1 MNNTTFR
8 HVQDSIV
15 ACRNLHGISAT
26 DESEVYAF
34 RVYVPSLVARDFV
47 TRSEVSLCHVM

>member
-1 MNNTTFR
+1 MNNVMCS
-8 HVQDSIV
+8 HVQDSMV

-34 RVYVPSLVARDFV
+34 LFMF
-47 TRSEVSLCHVM
+47 HVLLQGIS

>member
-1 MNNTTFR
+1 MNNMTFS

-15 ACRNLHGISAT
+15 AGRNLNGISAT

-34 RVYVPSLVARDFV
+34 LFMF
-47 TRSEVSLCHVM
+47 HVLLQEIS